1 VQAMD
6 DAVQHLQR
14 TEERRG
20 STGSRI
26 TISDVARAANVSTQT
41 VSRVINNKGEIRP
54 ETRQKV
60 LEIIETLGY
69 RPNPLAR
76 GLATNRTA
84 TIGVVVPDIGNP
96 FFADVVRGAEDV
108 AREHGF
114 RIFLSN
120 VDQDPDREETTTFA
134 MEDMRVSGIL
144 ICSPRLPDERLE
156 AVLAKLERVV
166 LINRD
171 YVNGAVGAVRLDD
184 LQAATT
190 ATLHSVQR
198 GRKRIVLLAGRPGGP
213 AFRTR
218 LQGFREAMAL
228 AGREIDE
235 RQILYCTSNPEG
247 GYDATCRALD
257 GLPDTDA
264 LICFNDLVAIGA
276 MRACT
281 DRGVRVPDDVTV
293 TGFGDTILAR
303 MVHPSLTT
311 MHQPGR
317 KLGAGA
323 VELLIQHING
333 EQHEREVI
341 VHSRLV
347 IRESAP

>member
-1 VQAMD
+1 VLD
-6 DAVQHLQR
+6 
-14 TEERRG
+14 
-20 STGSRI
+20 I
-26 TISDVARAANVSTQT
+26 
-41 VSRVINNKGEIRP
+41 INA
-54 ETRQKV
+54 
-60 LEIIETLGY
+60 LGY

-84 TIGVVVPDIGNP
+84 TIGIVVPDIGNP

-108 AREHGF
+108 ARERGF

-120 VDQDPDREETTTFA
+120 VDQDPDREEAMTWA

-156 AVLAKLERVV
+156 AALSRLERVV
-166 LINRD
+166 LINRG

-184 LQAATT
+184 LEASMT
-190 ATLHSVQR
+190 ATQHSIQR
-198 GRKRIVLLAGRPGGP
+198 GRRCIVLLAGRPGGP

-218 LQGFREAMAL
+218 LQGFRKAMDQ
-228 AGREIDE
+228 AGHDISDE
-235 RQILYCTSNPEG
+235 QIVYCTSNPEG
-247 GYDATCRALD
+247 GYDAANRALD
-257 GLPDTDA
+257 SLPEADA

-281 DRGVRVPDDVTV
+281 DRGIRVPDDITV

-317 KLGAGA
+317 KLGAGG
-323 VELLIQHING
+323 VEMLIQHISG
-333 EQHEREVI
+333 EQHEREII
-341 VHSRLV
+341 VQSHLV
-347 IRESAP
+347 VRESAP